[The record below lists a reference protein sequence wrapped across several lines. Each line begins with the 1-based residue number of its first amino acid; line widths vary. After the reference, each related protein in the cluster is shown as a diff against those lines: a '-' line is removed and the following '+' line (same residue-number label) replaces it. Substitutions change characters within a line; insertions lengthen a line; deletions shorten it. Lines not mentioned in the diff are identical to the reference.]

1 MSTPMDFARLTAFL
15 ADLAEN
21 NRREWFEA
29 HRPEYQ
35 ALRGQFT
42 AFVGEAIERTADFDE
57 RVRWKDPGDCI
68 FRIYR
73 DVRFSHDKSPYKT
86 TFSAY
91 VSEQNRRGAPP
102 GYYLEVDEKGVMLAA
117 AGIWL
122 PPADV
127 LARLRAS
134 LAEHPERFERA
145 LRSRGFRK
153 MFGELQG
160 DRLSRPPRGYTAD
173 TPLIEHIKRKSYIV
187 WRETDARQM
196 SHDDALAYVLESFR
210 TARPLVDWVRR
221 VLEAGGD
228 EPD

>member
-1 MSTPMDFARLTAFL
+1 MDFPRLTAFL

-21 NRREWFEA
+21 NRRDWFEE
-29 HRPEYQ
+29 HRAEYQ
-35 ALRGQFT
+35 DLREQFT
-42 AFVGEAIERTADFDE
+42 AFVGEIIERTADFDE
-57 RVRWKDPGDCI
+57 RIRWKDPKECL

-73 DVRFSHDKSPYKT
+73 DVRFSNDKSPYKT

-134 LAEHPERFERA
+134 LAEHPERFEKVLRA
-145 LRSRGFRK
+145 RGFRK
-153 MFGELQG
+153 AFGELQG
-160 DRLSRPPRGYTAD
+160 DRLTRPPRGYTAE

-187 WRETDARQM
+187 WRETDAREIT
-196 SHDDALAYVLESFR
+196 HDDALTYVTDSFR
-210 TARPLVDWVRR
+210 TARPLVEWVRG
-221 VLEAGGD
+221 VLESAPADD
-228 EPD
+228 ED

>member
-1 MSTPMDFARLTAFL
+1 MVPMDFPRLTAFL

-21 NRREWFEA
+21 NRREWFEE

-35 ALRGQFT
+35 ALRDDFT
-42 AFVGEAIERTADFDE
+42 AFVGELIERTADFDE
-57 RVRWKDPGDCI
+57 RVRWKDPKDCL

-91 VSEQNRRGAPP
+91 ISEQNRRGAPP

-134 LAEHPERFERA
+134 LAEHPERFEKVLRA
-145 LRSRGFRK
+145 RGFRK
-153 MFGELQG
+153 TFGGLQG
-160 DRLSRPPRGYTAD
+160 DQLTRPPRGYTAE
-173 TPLIEHIKRKSYIV
+173 TPLIEHIRRKSYIV
-187 WRETDARQM
+187 WRETDAREM
-196 SHDDALAYVLESFR
+196 THDDALAYVVESFR
-210 TARPLVDWVRR
+210 TAKPLVEWVRG
-221 VLEAGGD
+221 VLESAPPDD
-228 EPD
+228 ED

>member
-1 MSTPMDFARLTAFL
+1 MEFVRLTAFL

-21 NRREWFEA
+21 NRREWFEE
-29 HRPEYQ
+29 HRAEYQ
-35 ALRGQFT
+35 DLREQFT
-42 AFVGEAIERTADFDE
+42 AFVGELIERTADFDE
-57 RVRWKDPGDCI
+57 RIRWKDPKECL

-73 DVRFSHDKSPYKT
+73 DVRFSNDKSPYKT

-134 LAEHPERFERA
+134 LAEHPERFEKVLRA
-145 LRSRGFRK
+145 RGFRK
-153 MFGELQG
+153 AFGELQG
-160 DRLSRPPRGYTAD
+160 DRLTRPPRGYTAE
-173 TPLIEHIKRKSYIV
+173 TPLIEHIKRKSYIA
-187 WRETDARQM
+187 WRETDAREIT
-196 SHDDALAYVLESFR
+196 HDDALTYVTDSFR
-210 TARPLVDWVRR
+210 TARPLVEWVRG
-221 VLEAGGD
+221 VLESAPAD
-228 EPD
+228 NED

>member
-1 MSTPMDFARLTAFL
+1 MNFPRLTAFL
-15 ADLAEN
+15 AELAEN
-21 NRREWFEA
+21 NRREWFEE
-29 HRPEYQ
+29 HRAEYQ
-35 ALRGQFT
+35 DLREQFT
-42 AFVGEAIERTADFDE
+42 AFVGELIERTADFDE
-57 RVRWKDPGDCI
+57 RVRWKDPRECL

-73 DVRFSHDKSPYKT
+73 DVRFSNDKSPYKT

-134 LAEHPERFERA
+134 LAEHPERFQKVLRA
-145 LRSRGFRK
+145 RGFQK
-153 MFGELQG
+153 AFGELQG
-160 DRLSRPPRGYTAD
+160 DRLTRPPRGYSAE

-187 WRETDARQM
+187 WRETDAREIT
-196 SHDDALAYVLESFR
+196 HEDALAFVADSFR
-210 TARPLVDWVRR
+210 TARPLVEWVRG
-221 VLEAGGD
+221 VLESAPADD
-228 EPD
+228 ED

>member
-1 MSTPMDFARLTAFL
+1 MEFVRLTAFL

-21 NRREWFEA
+21 NRREWFEE
-29 HRPEYQ
+29 HRAEYQ
-35 ALRGQFT
+35 DLREQFT
-42 AFVGEAIERTADFDE
+42 AFVGELIERTADFDE
-57 RVRWKDPGDCI
+57 RIRWKDPRDCL

-73 DVRFSHDKSPYKT
+73 DVRFSNDKSPYKT

-134 LAEHPERFERA
+134 LAEHPERFQKVLRA
-145 LRSRGFRK
+145 RGFRK
-153 MFGELQG
+153 AFGELQG
-160 DRLSRPPRGYTAD
+160 DRLTRPPRGYTAE

-187 WRETDARQM
+187 WRETDARAI
-196 SHDDALAYVLESFR
+196 SHDDALTYVVDSFR
-210 TARPLVDWVRR
+210 TARPLVEWVRG
-221 VLEAGGD
+221 VLESAPADD
-228 EPD
+228 EG